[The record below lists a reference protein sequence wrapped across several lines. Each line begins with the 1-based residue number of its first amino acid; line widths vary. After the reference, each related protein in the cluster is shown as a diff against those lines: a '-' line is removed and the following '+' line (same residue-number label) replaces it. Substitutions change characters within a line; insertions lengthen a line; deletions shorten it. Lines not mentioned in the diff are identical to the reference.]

1 MAPSRDINNPNAF
14 IFYRYHPSLAAAA
27 VFMALFALTTTLH
40 LYQMVRKQAWFL
52 TPFIVGG
59 VCKQDL

>member
-1 MAPSRDINNPNAF
+1 
-14 IFYRYHPSLAAAA
+14 
-27 VFMALFALTTTLH
+27 MALFALTTTLN